1 MPWNNI
7 DFTVASVVWQGWHP
21 VDKAGKTIMQ
31 WSHCRPARIG
41 EGSNPTPR
49 SYLLYIRTSEGN
61 WARTWT
67 DSTYWRNIKW
77 GVALG
82 FSAAKLWFV
91 AQQVGG
97 IWGETTTV
105 IHEIRPSVSRGHA
118 RTPNKTRSHSTPS
131 TTRSHNI
138 PKATESHNTPNITK
152 SHITPKE
159 TERSAIDGRLFV
171 AQQVVG
177 SRGETTTVIHEIRPS
192 VSRQRA
198 NTSKKTPRKRYRVP
212 SQPSLL
218 KLPVELRG
226 IIFKQYLL
234 EWTEDTL
241 TLSVVI
247 ALRPRSQL
255 YSEALDLFYSIKAC
269 LISPQNAAKVLA
281 MPKSV
286 LKRALSINLVHNLA
300 LKNDA
305 GDSVLL
311 KFPLGITCHP
321 IDILQHS
328 NIRSLQLITA
338 TIQNVEGSTNKE
350 LLSLARYA
358 VLKLPTIVALT
369 LKIPTDKISWRKSPQ
384 CWSWTLDFSLPI
396 QKITRGLGIPS
407 RWVYDNMN
415 SIGVR
420 WNAAINGT
428 RTLTWTDEKYW
439 QSIR

>member
-1 MPWNNI
+1 M
-7 DFTVASVVWQGWHP
+7 S
-21 VDKAGKTIMQ
+21 
-31 WSHCRPARIG
+31 SPANGRW
-41 EGSNPTPR
+41 
-49 SYLLYIRTSEGN
+49 L
-61 WARTWT
+61 
-67 DSTYWRNIKW
+67 
-77 GVALG
+77 
-82 FSAAKLWFV
+82 V

-131 TTRSHNI
+131 TTQSHN
-138 PKATESHNTPNITK
+138 
-152 SHITPKE
+152 TPKE
-159 TERSAIDGRLFV
+159 TESSAIDGRLFV

-177 SRGETTTVIHEIRPS
+177 SRGETTTVVHEIRPS

-198 NTSKKTPRKRYRVP
+198 NTSKKAPRKRYRVP

-241 TLSVVI
+241 TPSLVI
-247 ALRPRSQL
+247 ALRLHSQL
-255 YSEALDLFYSIKAC
+255 YSEVLDLFYSIKAC
-269 LISPQNAAKVLA
+269 LISPPNVAKVLS

-286 LKRALSINLVHNLA
+286 LKRVLSINLVHNLVV
-300 LKNDA
+300 KNDA

-311 KFPLGITCHP
+311 KFPLGITCPP

-328 NIRSLQLITA
+328 NIRSLQLTTA
-338 TIQNVEGSTNKE
+338 TILDVEGSTNKE
-350 LLSLARYA
+350 ILSLARYA
-358 VLKLPTIVALT
+358 ILKLSTIVDLT

-384 CWSWTLDFSLPI
+384 CWSWRLDFSLPI

-407 RWVYDNMN
+407 RWVYDNMD
-415 SIGVR
+415 SIGVH

-439 QSIR
+439 QSIKRENIGLVYTRLAGCERANLRTIYRSRFLDFSRYTCLDCPAQSCICHTTPGAEVDRQIERFHVVCNLDGGWNCSCRSYSEK